1 MVVRSLLVEH
11 FDSVDEYLER
21 SEQWAEEVAALRQ
34 VLLGCGLEET
44 IKWGKPCYVH
54 DGRNVVLVQAM
65 KDFLALMF
73 FKGALLDDPDGV
85 LEAQGPNSRAAR
97 RMCFTSVDDVSRL
110 AGTVRAYVA
119 AAVEVEESGAEV
131 EPPPEPE
138 LVEELRVRLEQDAA
152 LKAAFESLTPGRRRG
167 YNLHI
172 ADAKRSETRAARVDK
187 HVPRILEGKGLHDR

>member
-54 DGRNVVLVQAM
+54 EGRNIVLMQEM

-73 FKGALLDDPDGV
+73 FKGALVDDPDGV
-85 LEAQGPNSRAAR
+85 LEAQGPNSRSAR
-97 RMCFTSVDDVSRL
+97 RMCFTSVDDVTRL

-131 EPPPEPE
+131 GPPPEPD
-138 LVEELRVRLEQDAA
+138 LVDELRVRLDQDPA
-152 LKAAFESLTPGRRRG
+152 LKEAFERLTPGRQRA
-167 YNLHI
+167 YNLHV

-187 HVPRILEGKGLHDR
+187 HVPRILQGKGLHDR